1 MDLKGAYK
9 MNTFSRLDVLNTIIN
24 EGLVPIFYHS
34 DVNIAKKVIDACLKG
49 GSRIFEFVHRGKF
62 STEVFKELSSHC
74 QKVAPD
80 SILGVGTIFEEHTA
94 SIFVSYGA
102 NFIVSPFLNENI
114 AKFCNRRK
122 IPYIPGCATVTE
134 ISKAEELG
142 VEFIKLYPGSYIGGP
157 GYVKMIL
164 GPMPWTRI
172 IPTGGIDPGEESIT
186 EWFNSGVAAVGIG
199 SKLLRKDLIAKND
212 YEQISKN
219 ISQLLSL
226 IKELKKKNRDTK

>member
-1 MDLKGAYK
+1 
-9 MNTFSRLDVLNTIIN
+9 MNTFSRVEVINTMVN
-24 EGLVPIFYHS
+24 EGLIPIFYNS
-34 DVNIAKKVIDACLKG
+34 DLSIVKKVADACIKG
-49 GSRIFEFVHRGKF
+49 GSRIFEFTNRGKF
-62 STEVFKELSSHC
+62 STEIFKELSSYC

-80 SILGVGTIFEEHTA
+80 FILGVGTIFEEHTA

-142 VEFIKLYPGSYIGGP
+142 VEFIKLYPGSYIGGS

-186 EWFNSGVAAVGIG
+186 EWFNAGVAAVGIG
-199 SKLLRKDLIAKND
+199 SKLLRKDLITKND
-212 YEQISKN
+212 YEQISRN

-226 IKELKKKNRDTK
+226 IKKLKNKNRDTK